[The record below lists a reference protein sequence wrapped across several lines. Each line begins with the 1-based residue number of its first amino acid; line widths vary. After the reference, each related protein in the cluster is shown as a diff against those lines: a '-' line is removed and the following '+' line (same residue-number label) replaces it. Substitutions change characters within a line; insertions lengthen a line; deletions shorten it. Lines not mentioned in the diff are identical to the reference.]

1 MIKAVIF
8 DMDGTLFDT
17 ESVYANAWRA
27 AGRELN
33 FAPIEEAIAA
43 CTGRNAKDTR
53 RFFEDHY
60 ADLVSYDEFMAV
72 RTKYYD
78 AKIAEI
84 GVPLKPGVVELLEY
98 LKANGIGIALA
109 TATRMVRTLEN
120 MERTGLGHYFDVLV
134 TGDMV
139 EHGKPHPET
148 FLTAAAKLGV
158 DPSECMGVEDSFN
171 GVRAIRAAGMVTV
184 MVPDVTAPT
193 PEIEALLDAKCETL
207 HELIPMIEK
216 SNHIQE

>member
-78 AKIAEI
+78 AKIEEI
-84 GVPLKPGVVELLEY
+84 GVPLKPGVVELLDY
-98 LKANGIGIALA
+98 LKKSGIGIAVVLIA
-109 TATRMVRTLEN
+109 T
-120 MERTGLGHYFDVLV
+120 VLV
-134 TGDMV
+134 TLS
-139 EHGKPHPET
+139 KQKT
-148 FLTAAAKLGV
+148 
-158 DPSECMGVEDSFN
+158 SEQAE
-171 GVRAIRAAGMVTV
+171 
-184 MVPDVTAPT
+184 
-193 PEIEALLDAKCETL
+193 EI
-207 HELIPMIEK
+207 
-216 SNHIQE
+216 S